1 MIGKVLTI
9 AGTDP
14 SGGAGIQAD
23 IKTITAFKCYA
34 LSVVTA
40 LVAQN
45 TTGVK
50 SILDIPLDFIAAQI
64 DCVLEDINIDSL
76 KIGMLHRTDIV
87 NLISEKIVNSSLVCP
102 LVIDPV
108 MVAKSGDS
116 LLTEDA
122 RKALIRNLIP
132 HATLI
137 TPNIPEA
144 EIIADISIASEEEVI
159 KAGEIIL
166 SMGPSAVLM
175 KGGHSNS
182 KIVKDFLI
190 QENTVNVFETNRI
203 DTKNTHGTGCTL
215 SAAIASALSK
225 GNKIKK
231 SVAIAHKYV
240 NKAIKNAPGIGRG
253 YGPLNHVHSIEPL
266 A

>member
-1 MIGKVLTI
+1 MKSKSKILII
-9 AGTDP
+9 AGSDS

-144 EIIADISIASEEEVI
+144 EVLTKKKI
-159 KAGEIIL
+159 KSLEDMIFAANIL
-166 SMGPSAVLM
+166 LKFGVKNILI
-175 KGGHSNS
+175 KGGHRNT
-182 KIVKDFLI
+182 KIMQDVFLNKKELLI
-190 QENTVNVFETNRI
+190 F
-203 DTKNTHGTGCTL
+203 KN
-215 SAAIASALSK
+215 K
-225 GNKIKK
+225 KIKTK
-231 SVAIAHKYV
+231 IPTVLAVHYQLQLQLFLHV
-240 NKAIKNAPGIGRG
+240 EKA
-253 YGPLNHVHSIEPL
+253 
-266 A
+266 